1 MTTNHV
7 LVKQNTA
14 MPTEKVKAGILAG
27 KVVAVTFGIVAIIWP
42 EIFDRIPAGFEMAV
56 GGLITS
62 VVVDLA
68 AYYKKERV

>member
-14 MPTEKVKAGILAG
+14 MPTEKVKAAIITG
-27 KVVAVTFGIVAIIWP
+27 KVVTVLFGLVAIFYP
-42 EIFDRIPAGFEMAV
+42 EAFDRIPAGFEMAV

-62 VVVDLA
+62 VISDIVS
-68 AYYKKERV
+68 YYKKERA

>member
-1 MTTNHV
+1 MKNTT
-7 LVKQNTA
+7 LVNQNTGA
-14 MPTEKVKAGILAG
+14 PTEKVRAAIITG
-27 KVVAVTFGIVAIIWP
+27 KIVTVVFGLVAIIYP

-68 AYYKKERV
+68 AYYKKERA